1 MAERLT
7 GHPGLFARLG
17 DQASKTFLLDPTDLP
32 FAFILRPRPDKPA
45 IDVVKRGD
53 AVAWEAHIAGPFA
66 ALLGMLHGTMD
77 GDALF
82 FSRDIIIEGDTE
94 AVLAL
99 RNALDDA
106 EIDILGE
113 ITASLGP
120 LGPWLE
126 KPLRSL
132 TPVAERLTGHPGLF
146 ARLGDQASK
155 TFLLDPTDL
164 PFAFILRP
172 RPDKPAID
180 VVKRGDAVAWEAHI
194 AGPFAALLG
203 MLHGTMDGD
212 ALFFSRDIIIE
223 GDTEAVLALR
233 NALDDAEIDILGEIT
248 ASLGPLGPWLEKPLR
263 SLTPVA
269 ERLTGHPGLLP
280 GWVIRPARPFCSTPP
295 ICPSPS
301 FCAPGPTSRP
311 LTW

>member
-1 MAERLT
+1 MTEQATSLPLFPALASRLMQPLPLFPLRLAAQKVVDSLAAR
-7 GHPGLFARLG
+7 HPGLFARLG

-45 IDVVKRGD
+45 IDVVKRGE

-106 EIDILGE
+106 EIDLLGE

-132 TPVAERLTGHPGLF
+132 TPVAERLTGVALTR
-146 ARLGDQASK
+146 ARAEPS
-155 TFLLDPTDL
+155 
-164 PFAFILRP
+164 
-172 RPDKPAID
+172 
-180 VVKRGDAVAWEAHI
+180 DA
-194 AGPFAALLG
+194 
-203 MLHGTMDGD
+203 
-212 ALFFSRDIIIE
+212 
-223 GDTEAVLALR
+223 
-233 NALDDAEIDILGEIT
+233 
-248 ASLGPLGPWLEKPLR
+248 
-263 SLTPVA
+263 
-269 ERLTGHPGLLP
+269 
-280 GWVIRPARPFCSTPP
+280 
-295 ICPSPS
+295 
-301 FCAPGPTSRP
+301 
-311 LTW
+311 